1 MLEDFSVDIKNVQYL
16 SEEDDIL
23 LYYKVGTSFR
33 FAGARSFKTDK
44 YLSYLWEKQKHSFYL
59 SPDNTMITNH
69 DEKVRLGLFD
79 SEIL

>member
-44 YLSYLWEKQKHSFYL
+44 YLSYL
-59 SPDNTMITNH
+59 
-69 DEKVRLGLFD
+69 
-79 SEIL
+79 